1 MIFIDD
7 YCKMEF
13 LSCKSP
19 PFVQSPPEA
28 GTTEGIGY
36 NEIPEDN
43 IEVVFKNEADK
54 DLKVK
59 SKESEESN
67 ESNSSESKSDEKP

>member
-13 LSCKSP
+13 LSCKTP

-28 GTTEGIGY
+28 LTTEGIGY

-43 IEVVFKNEADK
+43 IELVFKNETDK

-67 ESNSSESKSDEKP
+67 SSESKSDEKP

>member
-13 LSCKSP
+13 LSCKTP

-28 GTTEGIGY
+28 GTTDGIGY

-43 IEVVFKNEADK
+43 IELVFKNETDK

-67 ESNSSESKSDEKP
+67 SSESKSDEKP